1 MVKKFE
7 LDIEYEYD
15 FLLFGIVS
23 TEKPYRLAWQINQ
36 VYPYD
41 FERINDYQVELNDKP
56 CSFFTYRFIHE
67 ENHTTYFILSNK
79 DDNQLLL
86 PDLKNF
92 DYLVLISGATD
103 FFDTEKFKDDLN
115 SVRGIQLIYSIDVNT
130 IKSKQNLMYLI

>member
-1 MVKKFE
+1 LVKKFE

-41 FERINDYQVELNDKP
+41 FERINDYQLELNDKP
-56 CSFFTYRFIHE
+56 CSFFTYRFTHE
-67 ENHTTYFILSNK
+67 ENHTAYFILSNK